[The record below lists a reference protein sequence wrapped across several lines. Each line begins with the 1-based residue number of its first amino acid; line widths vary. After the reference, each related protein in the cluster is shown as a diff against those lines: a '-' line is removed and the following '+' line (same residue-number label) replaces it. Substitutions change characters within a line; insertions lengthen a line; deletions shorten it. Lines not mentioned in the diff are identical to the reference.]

1 VLFNVINRELNQIL
15 SRVLR
20 NRFTLNLS
28 GSLYNRNL
36 FDPNARGIRLF
47 NQATSNIS
55 VGTSLFNGRAILSV
69 GGSFDIP
76 LEANIQQTFQI
87 LPDVNLQILLN
98 KTGTLRA
105 TFFYRQN
112 IDYFSGFT
120 TSGSPQTRRYG
131 TSLSY
136 NKEFDSFS
144 DFIFGKRKKQSRAVD
159 SRNGTQVNP
168 PSLIQ
173 Q

>member
-1 VLFNVINRELNQIL
+1 
-15 SRVLR
+15 
-20 NRFTLNLS
+20 
-28 GSLYNRNL
+28 
-36 FDPNARGIRLF
+36 
-47 NQATSNIS
+47 
-55 VGTSLFNGRAILSV
+55 V

-87 LPDVNLQILLN
+87 LPDVSLQILLN
-98 KTGTLRA
+98 KTGSLRT

-112 IDYFSGFT
+112 IDFLNGFT
-120 TSGSPQTRRYG
+120 TSGSPQTKRYG

-144 DFIFGKRKKQSRAVD
+144 EFVFGRRTKQRGTLD
-159 SRNGTQVNP
+159 STLQAPVTP
-168 PSLIQ
+168 PSFIQ